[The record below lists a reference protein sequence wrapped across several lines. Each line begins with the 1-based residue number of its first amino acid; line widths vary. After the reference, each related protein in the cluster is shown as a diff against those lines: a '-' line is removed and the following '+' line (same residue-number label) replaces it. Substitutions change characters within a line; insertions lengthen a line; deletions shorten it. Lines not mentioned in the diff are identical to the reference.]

1 MSNRTRPSERQ
12 TEFDWDEPSTRRRRR
27 PPSGPSMR
35 RFGLPV
41 VGGALLVGLLVGYV
55 ANSGGGGTT
64 TVTHTRT
71 VTAPATAAAPSGTA
85 SRATISVAILNGSGE
100 RGLAGRRADEA
111 RAIGYTKV
119 AQGNTPSR
127 ESADRVLYRA
137 GAQAEARQVAT
148 DLGLPTTVQPAAG
161 DPAAAA
167 AASTDRVIVVLGP
180 SGASGSAGGA
190 GGATTPAPAT
200 GGATGTGTGTGTG
213 Q

>member
-1 MSNRTRPSERQ
+1 MSPTRPSERQ
-12 TEFDWDEPSTRRRRR
+12 TEYDWDEPPTRRRRR
-27 PPSGPSMR
+27 APSGPSVR

-41 VGGALLVGLLVGYV
+41 VGGALLAGLLVGYV

-71 VTAPATAAAPSGTA
+71 VTAPAAAAAPGGAA
-85 SRATISVAILNGSGE
+85 SRATIAVAILNGSGE

-111 RAIGYTKV
+111 RAMGYTKV
-119 AQGNTPSR
+119 SQGNAPSP

-137 GAQAEARQVAT
+137 GAEAQARQVAT
-148 DLGLPTTVQPAAG
+148 DLGLPTAVQPAAG
-161 DPAAAA
+161 DPAAFA

-180 SGASGSAGGA
+180 SRAAGA
-190 GGATTPAPAT
+190 GGGAATTPAPAT
-200 GGATGTGTGTGTG
+200 GGAAGTG